1 MATIDKDEEMISL
14 SSKQVEQLRKE
25 LREAISRE
33 ELSQARQLEALDR
46 IITVSQT
53 NPRAFHRVW
62 IQPLLAEGLSLE
74 AALTHII
81 ASYFQ
86 PN

>member
-14 SSKQVEQLRKE
+14 SSKQMEQLRKE

-33 ELSQARQLEALDR
+33 ELGQARQLEALDL

-53 NPRAFHRVW
+53 NPQAFHRVW
-62 IQPLLAEGLSLE
+62 IQPLLAEGLNLE
-74 AALTHII
+74 AALTHIV

>member
-1 MATIDKDEEMISL
+1 MATIDKAEEMISL
-14 SSKQVEQLRKE
+14 SSKQMEQLRKE

-33 ELSQARQLEALDR
+33 ELGQARQLEALDL

-53 NPRAFHRVW
+53 NPQAFHRVW

-74 AALTHII
+74 AALTHIV

>member
-1 MATIDKDEEMISL
+1 MATIDQDEEMISL
-14 SSKQVEQLRKE
+14 SSKQMEQLRKE

-33 ELSQARQLEALDR
+33 ELGQARQLEALDL

-53 NPRAFHRVW
+53 NPQAFHRVW
-62 IQPLLAEGLSLE
+62 IQPLLAEGLNLE
-74 AALTHII
+74 AALTHIV

>member
-1 MATIDKDEEMISL
+1 MIDKDEEMISL
-14 SSKQVEQLRKE
+14 SSKQMEQLRKE
-25 LREAISRE
+25 LREAITRE
-33 ELSQARQLEALDR
+33 ELGQAWQLAALGR
-46 IITVSQT
+46 IITISQT
-53 NPRAFHRVW
+53 NPRAFHRLW

-74 AALTHII
+74 AAITHIV

>member
-1 MATIDKDEEMISL
+1 MAMIDKDEEMISL
-14 SSKQVEQLRKE
+14 SSKQMEQLRKE
-25 LREAISRE
+25 LREAITRE
-33 ELSQARQLEALDR
+33 ELGQAWQLEALGR
-46 IITVSQT
+46 IITISQT
-53 NPRAFHRVW
+53 NPRAFHRLW

-74 AALTHII
+74 AAITHIV